1 MFKHTGIVRRID
13 EAGRILIP
21 REVRRRFR
29 LREGDPV
36 EIGEN
41 ENMVAL
47 RKYSVLELFDD
58 TTQKLIRCFSKMTDM
73 PVILCNTTHA
83 LCSTMQMFSISR
95 AAEQFK
101 NVSMTTELSEAV
113 RNEDNDCVGLMISN
127 ETEHKVAFVEKIVVN
142 GTIEGVLIIPATGK
156 KITDEHRTCLRFCAS
171 AIASVAE

>member
-83 LCSTMQMFSISR
+83 LCSTMHMFSISR

-113 RNEDNDCVGLMISN
+113 RNENNNCIGLTISN
-127 ETEHKVAFVEKIVVN
+127 ETEHKVAFAEKIVVN
-142 GTIEGVLIIPATGK
+142 GEIEGVLIIPATGK
-156 KITDEHRTCLRFCAS
+156 KIADEHRTCLRFCAF

>member
-73 PVILCNTTHA
+73 PVILCNTTQA
-83 LCSTMQMFSISR
+83 LCSTMHMFSISR

-113 RNEDNDCVGLMISN
+113 RNENNNCVGLTISEDSCKWYN
-127 ETEHKVAFVEKIVVN
+127 
-142 GTIEGVLIIPATGK
+142 
-156 KITDEHRTCLRFCAS
+156 
-171 AIASVAE
+171 